1 MISCHE
7 YDYLEIACMY
17 HYPIKLSLSN
27 GDIIE
32 GIAWD
37 TGRTED
43 KQECLILKID
53 AKIHKV
59 LLQDVK
65 ALTALVKNPH
75 FTTVTFS

>member
-1 MISCHE
+1 MSTRKRDQELATFQELHCGRKARS
-7 YDYLEIACMY
+7 YR
-17 HYPIKLSLSN
+17 K
-27 GDIIE
+27 IE

-75 FTTVTFS
+75 FTTVTFLN